1 MLFHVHLLKV
11 CLDRCWTIGLE
22 HRDVVRVI
30 TGDILADVEDT
41 VRTDAVL
48 LLGVDLGKHARL
60 ARLGDQLIGCGV
72 VHILSILIDI
82 ADTDHYIT
90 SGVSCWADPRMPLLI
105 SLDEDGDAAIHSTV
119 DLVPGL
125 HHESA

>member
-48 LLGVDLGKHARL
+48 LLLVDLGQHAGL
-60 ARLGDQLIGCGV
+60 ARLGDRRGGSGV
-72 VHILSILIDI
+72 VHVLSVLIDI
-82 ADTDHYIT
+82 AGTDNYVA
-90 SGVSCWADPRMPLLI
+90 SGAASWADPCVPLLI
-105 SLDEDGDAAIHSTV
+105 SLDEDGDAAIHGTV
-119 DLVPGL
+119 DLVPRL
-125 HHESA
+125 HHEPA